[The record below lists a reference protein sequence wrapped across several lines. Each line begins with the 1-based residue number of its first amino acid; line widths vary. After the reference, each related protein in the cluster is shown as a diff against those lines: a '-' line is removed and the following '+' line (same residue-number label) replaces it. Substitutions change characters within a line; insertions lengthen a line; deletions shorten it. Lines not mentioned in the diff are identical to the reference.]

1 MNKKI
6 IGKWIVENGKVI
18 ENQECVDIKN
28 LTETELEQIATRE
41 GGWVKLYKNKN
52 TGEYWELDYPQSE
65 LQGGGPPTHEQVEAG
80 EVQKRYGTL
89 P

>member
-65 LQGGGPPTHEQVEAG
+65 LQGGGPPTLEQVEAG